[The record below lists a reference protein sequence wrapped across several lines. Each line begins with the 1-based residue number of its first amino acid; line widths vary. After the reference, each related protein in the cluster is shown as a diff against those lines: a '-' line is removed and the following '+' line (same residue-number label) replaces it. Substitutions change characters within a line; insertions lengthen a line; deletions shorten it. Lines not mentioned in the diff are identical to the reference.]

1 MDSFEEGPLGG
12 PLGQLDWEA
21 FFDKLPE
28 FQVDDFLQEDES
40 PVAVADGPSPNPI
53 LSEIENLLMAD
64 LPATPSSE
72 SDYDKLLAE
81 ILIEPRPDS
90 EEGSVPSDKERVDPV
105 TPEEAADEPMSKK
118 IKRQMRNRD
127 AAVRSRERKKMYVK
141 NLEMKS
147 GYYEGECKRLA
158 HLLQC
163 CYAENHALRLCLQ
176 SRGAFGAPVTMQES
190 AVLLLVVC
198 GVDWMF
204 ISTLGVLMDFVEL
217 EIPAAGF
224 PAVVHGHH
232 VPTQSTPDT
241 VANRSTSKRKHGTE
255 RPKKGGSK
263 RARK

>member
-1 MDSFEEGPLGG
+1 MDGFEEGPLGG
-12 PLGQLDWEA
+12 PLVQLDWEA

-28 FQVDDFLQEDES
+28 FEVDDILLEDES
-40 PVAVADGPSPNPI
+40 PVAVADGPSPDPI

-64 LPATPSSE
+64 TDAGNGEVLPGTPSSE

-81 ILIEPRPDS
+81 ILVEPRPDS

-147 GYYEGECKRLA
+147 RYYEGECKRLA

-190 AVLLLVVC
+190 AVLLLGKGVMEGKGRVV
-198 GVDWMF
+198 GSWN
-204 ISTLGVLMDFVEL
+204 
-217 EIPAAGF
+217 P
-224 PAVVHGHH
+224 
-232 VPTQSTPDT
+232 VP
-241 VANRSTSKRKHGTE
+241 VFGNV
-255 RPKKGGSK
+255 
-263 RARK
+263 